1 MNGKNEILLSA
12 ENLRV
17 GYLLGK
23 KEIKVCDGM
32 NFELKRGE
40 LVVLL
45 GPNGAGK
52 STLLRTLSSSLQPL
66 SGNVYYSGRLLKN
79 ISQRDLSRKISV
91 VLTDHTQ
98 AGGLTVSE
106 LVSLGRQ
113 PYTGFFGRLKARDL
127 RLVDEAINSVGLSFK
142 SNSYMA
148 ELSDG
153 ERQKAM
159 IAKALVQE
167 TDVLLLDEPAAF
179 LDVASKLEL
188 MALLRQIAVERNCAV
203 LFSSHD
209 VEQALTLSDKLWL
222 MGRDGL
228 LCGCTED
235 MVLQGHL
242 SDLFRSN
249 NVRFDIGSGVYRL
262 CSDTSASVSVKAQD
276 LSLLFWAKS
285 ALLRNGYGIT
295 DGLAAEFAIDLK
307 AKDCI
312 EIKTKNSI
320 VVCKS
325 FEEMLETIREN
336 G

>member
-40 LVVLL
+40 LVALL

-188 MALLRQIAVERNCAV
+188 MALLRQIAVERDCAV

-209 VEQALTLSDKLWL
+209 VEQALALSDKLWL
-222 MGRDGL
+222 MSRDGL

-276 LSLLFWAKS
+276 LSLLFWAKN

-295 DGLAAEFAIDLK
+295 DGLAVEFAIDLK

-312 EIKTKNSI
+312 EIKTKNSN